1 MSGDPE
7 EILLCNLWNK
17 LNDLEIA
24 NGKQPTTEN
33 QLAPVECI
41 YANNTSSSGDLCDLW
56 CRIQL
61 HKDSMCIGCPEKFKN
76 DIEATLLCDLW
87 TDLEMI
93 KHNIQ
98 VSGAIT
104 TVDNNKNTTCIYA
117 SHETSSDF
125 LCEVWCEVQE
135 YKGNRC
141 VFCPSKYST
150 DIEELL
156 CDLWVQLVEHENDPE
171 STTLANPSNKECIHA
186 LNPNSAEKLC
196 NLWCQVQSYT
206 GSTCCDG
213 PYIDDPEE
221 DLLCKLWNELQEL
234 EDVNGMNPTT
244 IIPSTPVDCVYT
256 IIRQAVSLCVIFGA
270 RYKSIKAQNVSNVQ
284 KIYQ

>member
-1 MSGDPE
+1 M
-7 EILLCNLWNK
+7 
-17 LNDLEIA
+17 
-24 NGKQPTTEN
+24 
-33 QLAPVECI
+33 
-41 YANNTSSSGDLCDLW
+41 Y
-56 CRIQL
+56 
-61 HKDSMCIGCPEKFKN
+61 IGCPEKFKN

-125 LCEVWCEVQE
+125 LCEVWCEIQE

-171 STTLANPSNKECIHA
+171 SITLANPSNKECIHA

-213 PYIDDPEE
+213 PYIGDPEE

-256 IIRQAVSLCVIFGA
+256 SNPTSSEPLCDLWCKIQVHKGSECIQCPKNIPMIF
-270 RYKSIKAQNVSNVQ
+270 KQI
-284 KIYQ
+284 